1 MSENNDQLEHRLRAL
16 AARAELVPL
25 PSGRAVRAASDRRRR
40 RRFGALVLG
49 AVVIVGAA
57 STAALWPKE
66 SSTLVPASKSHTVTS
81 VPTLPTL
88 PSTTV
93 PAATVPTTTV
103 PSTTAPTTTVPTANI
118 TEATIAGLDAYVSRQ
133 ASAASNAAAAAG
145 RSSALVSV
153 HSSPVEDR
161 GVIVAVAAFSYSTA
175 GKPVEVLSYGG
186 GRWST
191 IATIGADLGPP
202 SQPLGNTHLL
212 ALEPG
217 LPVSVADVTGDGRPD
232 FLIMLQAA
240 STTPAIVVSQAGG
253 SWRFI
258 PNTGPFPTSDVV
270 SGNPQFRGGRLVST
284 YDTCAPDCAS
294 GQNEAITWTYQPSKG
309 AFWAPDP
316 PGLVPASGA
325 TNGT

>member
-161 GVIVAVAAFSYSTA
+161 GVIVAVAAFSYSAA
-175 GKPVEVLSYGG
+175 GKPVEVLSEGG
-186 GRWST
+186 GRPS
-191 IATIGADLGPP
+191 PP
-202 SQPLGNTHLL
+202 SGPISVHRHNRLATRICWLSNPGSLCPWPTSPEMDVRISSSCSRRPAPLPPSWCHKL
-212 ALEPG
+212 A
-217 LPVSVADVTGDGRPD
+217 VH
-232 FLIMLQAA
+232 
-240 STTPAIVVSQAGG
+240 GG
-253 SWRFI
+253 S
-258 PNTGPFPTSDVV
+258 FPTPGRSR
-270 SGNPQFRGGRLVST
+270 PQMS
-284 YDTCAPDCAS
+284 
-294 GQNEAITWTYQPSKG
+294 
-309 AFWAPDP
+309 
-316 PGLVPASGA
+316 
-325 TNGT
+325 